1 MQQNVQ
7 LTGPTAGILY
17 ATVVFGET
25 PGMTPLLAPVLL
37 GPVCGT
43 FSIVPVVKLK
53 WQLATFVVFRHKRT
67 GF

>member
-1 MQQNVQ
+1 MQQNVK
-7 LTGPTAGILY
+7 LTGPTARILD
-17 ATVVFGET
+17 AAVFGET
-25 PGMTPLLAPVLL
+25 PGLTPLLAPVLL

-43 FSIVPVVKLK
+43 FSIVTVVKLK